1 MVTIPH
7 VLETAK
13 KACVETGV
21 KIIYVMSSE
30 PVTEEKDGDLLITD
44 FKKLLAPVKER
55 VEIKFESNP
64 KEDVAILP
72 YSSGTTGV
80 SKGVM
85 ITHTNLIANIAQGD
99 HDGLVITEKESVI
112 GICNF
117 FFILKVSAIFP
128 YLCFVRISCLW
139 TYSWLLLYFTSK
151 I

>member
-30 PVTEEKDGDLLITD
+30 PVNEEKEGDLLITD

-55 VEIKFESNP
+55 VEIKYESNP

-99 HDGLVITEKESVI
+99 HTGLVISEKESVI
-112 GICNF
+112 GICRKN
-117 FFILKVSAIFP
+117 
-128 YLCFVRISCLW
+128 
-139 TYSWLLLYFTSK
+139 
-151 I
+151 